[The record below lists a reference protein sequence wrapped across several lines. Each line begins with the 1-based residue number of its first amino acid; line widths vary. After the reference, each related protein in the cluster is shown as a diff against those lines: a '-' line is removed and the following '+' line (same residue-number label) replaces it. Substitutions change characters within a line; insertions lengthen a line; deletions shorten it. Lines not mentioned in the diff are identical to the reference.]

1 MRFSRLRLS
10 NFKPYGDA
18 DVELTDGVT
27 VIHGLNGSGKSSLL
41 EACFFALYGSK
52 ALPGTLDDIISN
64 SEEEAAVELWFT
76 HDGVDYHIER
86 QLRRSGD
93 RVSTRKCVLEG
104 DDGSGDPISRDGAR
118 AVREFVTD
126 LLRMDAEAFV
136 NCAYVRQGE
145 VNKLI
150 NASPSQRQDMIDDLL
165 QLGVLETY
173 RDRAGEA
180 RLAVTDLLQNAR
192 GSLETID
199 EQIEAKE
206 EQDLHARLNELETKR
221 DEVDEEI
228 ENYEAQREKAN
239 ETLEEAQSVLAEYE
253 EHQAEIEDLETE
265 IDELET
271 EISETEAER
280 DDLGDKRREAIEERD
295 ELETEL
301 DDKLAE
307 TELTE
312 ATAEAIA
319 DRRET
324 LADRHETLGDEIA
337 DLRVEATGYE
347 NQAEN
352 LRESADDL
360 ETQADDAEERAD
372 TLESEAGDAETNA
385 EECDAE
391 RDEIDDERED
401 LVEQFEAAEPDIE
414 IGEAETHR
422 EALQTERQELGE
434 ELAETRTRLETAREA
449 VAEAED
455 LLAEGNCPTCGQPV
469 EDAPHVDDLD
479 EKRKRVEELEADIEE
494 LEAQRETLDDRLD
507 TAERLV
513 EIETRIDDL
522 DDERER
528 LTERIETYRET
539 AADKREQAA
548 EEREAATEKR
558 EEAAERREAADAKAD
573 DAESTRETIEAKT
586 DDREAVSDALDR
598 LDRLD
603 ATREEINELE
613 TQIEDLTDQRE
624 TLAERNEERREW
636 LADKREQRDEL
647 LDVFD
652 DDRIETARERK
663 ANAEQYIEDVEPE
676 LADLRERRDELQ
688 NAIGGVT
695 ADIEQLE
702 SLREEREAIAER
714 VDRLELVHSETEDIE
729 TMYGDLRTELRR
741 RNVESLERML
751 NETFDLVYGN
761 DAYARIE
768 LDNEYDLTVYQKDGQ
783 PLEPGQ
789 LSGGERALFNLS
801 LRCAIY
807 RLLAEGIEGAA
818 PTPPLILDE
827 PTVFLDAGHVG
838 RLVDLVEEMRG
849 FGVRQILIVSHDDEL
864 VGAADELITV
874 EKDPTTNRSTATRA
888 ADPDLELLGGVA
900 DD

>member
-52 ALPGTLDDIISN
+52 ALPGTLDDVISN
-64 SEEEAAVELWFT
+64 SEEAAAVELWFT
-76 HDGVDYHIER
+76 HDGVDYRIER

-104 DDGSGDPISRDGAR
+104 DDGSGEPISRDGAR

-126 LLRMDAEAFV
+126 LLRMDSEAFV

-199 EQIEAKE
+199 EQIETKE
-206 EQDLHARLNELETKR
+206 EQNLHATLNELETKR
-221 DEVDEEI
+221 DEVDDEI
-228 ENYEAQREKAN
+228 AHYEAQREQAK
-239 ETLEEAQSVLAEYE
+239 ETLTDAQSVLDEYE
-253 EHQAEIEDLETE
+253 EQQAEIEELETE

-271 EISETEAER
+271 EISETAAER
-280 DDLGDKRREAIEERD
+280 DDLGEKRREAIKQRG

-301 DDKLAE
+301 DDKLAA

-319 DRRET
+319 NRRET
-324 LADRHETLGDEIA
+324 LTDRHETLGDEIA

-347 NQAEN
+347 NQADN
-352 LRESADDL
+352 LRESADEL
-360 ETQADDAEERAD
+360 ETQADDAAERAD
-372 TLESEAGDAETNA
+372 TLAREVEEADASA
-385 EECDAE
+385 EECEAE
-391 RDEIDDERED
+391 RDEIDDEREA
-401 LVEQFEAAEPDIE
+401 LVERFDAAEPDIE
-414 IGEAETHR
+414 IGEAKTHR
-422 EALQTERQELGE
+422 EELQAERQKRGE

-479 EKRKRVEELEADIEE
+479 AKRERVEELEADIEK
-494 LEAQRETLDDRLD
+494 LEAGRDTLDERID

-513 EIETRIDDL
+513 EIETRIAEIDN
-522 DDERER
+522 ERER
-528 LTERIETYRET
+528 LTERIETHRET
-539 AADKREQAA
+539 AAEKREQAA
-548 EEREAATEKR
+548 TERETATEKR
-558 EEAAERREAADAKAD
+558 DEAADRREAADAKAD
-573 DAESTRETIEAKT
+573 DATATRETIEAKT
-586 DDREAVSDALDR
+586 DDRETVSDALDR
-598 LDRLD
+598 LDSLD
-603 ATREEINELE
+603 TTRESIDELE
-613 TQIEDLTDQRE
+613 TRIEDLTEQRE

-636 LADKREQRDEL
+636 LADKREQRDDL
-647 LDVFD
+647 LDAFD

-663 ANAEQYIEDVEPE
+663 ANAEQYLEDVEPE

-714 VDRLELVHSETEDIE
+714 VDRLESVHGETEAIE
-729 TMYGDLRTELRR
+729 TMYGDLRAELRR

-874 EKDPTTNRSTATRA
+874 EKDPTTNRSTASRA
-888 ADPDLELLGGVA
+888 ADPDLELLGQVA